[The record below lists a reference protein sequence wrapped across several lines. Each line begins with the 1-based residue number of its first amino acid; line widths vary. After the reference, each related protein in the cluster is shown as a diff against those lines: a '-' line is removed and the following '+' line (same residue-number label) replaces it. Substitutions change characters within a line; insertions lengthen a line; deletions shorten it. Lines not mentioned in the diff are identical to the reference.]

1 MSLTLEQFT
10 KECHRILAADP
21 GAAGRNKV
29 RALVETACKDRD
41 FVASNFRED
50 GGQREIIYE
59 DPDLG
64 FCVCAHV
71 YHDARG
77 SQPHDH
83 GSAWAIY
90 GQVQGETVMTDW
102 ALVEPAGEGKMG
114 KVRFVRDYALKPGM
128 AHLYNEGDLHS
139 PRRDGPTKL
148 LRIEGKNLD
157 KERRFGYRAVET
169 ATVPAQ

>member
-1 MSLTLEQFT
+1 MGLTLEQFAA
-10 KECHRILAADP
+10 ECHRALAADP
-21 GAAGRNKV
+21 GVKGRKQV
-29 RALVETACKDRD
+29 CALVEEACKDKE
-41 FVASNFRED
+41 FVSKYLGDNR
-50 GGQREIIYE
+50 GQRDILYE
-59 DPDLG
+59 DPELG

-71 YHDARG
+71 YHDARE

-90 GQVQGETVMTDW
+90 GQVAGETVMSDW
-102 ALVEPAGEGKMG
+102 SLVEPAGEGKMG
-114 KVRFVRDYALKPGM
+114 KVSFARSYPLQPGM

-157 KERRFGYRAVET
+157 KVRRFGYRAV
-169 ATVPAQ
+169 